1 MNDTQTIY
9 DVIISASFLSTKAIN
24 KSKEMSQ
31 KSVASLHM
39 QAKWR
44 RRFYGKEDNLLPGF
58 MLLLDFL
65 RGLSFGLSF
74 LVVFAI
80 LVENTAS
87 SQFFPTKYERKGKSR
102 PRASCTGNQHIYQGG
117 VGTKTLTQNRTGRK
131 LHTVLSNFHNMK

>member
-1 MNDTQTIY
+1 
-9 DVIISASFLSTKAIN
+9 
-24 KSKEMSQ
+24 MSQ

-65 RGLSFGLSF
+65 RGLSFGFSF

-87 SQFFPTKYERKGKSR
+87 SQFLPTKVSEQKQVSSTCELHWKPGYILGR
-102 PRASCTGNQHIYQGG
+102 GG
-117 VGTKTLTQNRTGRK
+117 YY
-131 LHTVLSNFHNMK
+131 NFNTEGEGEKIAHGPFKFS